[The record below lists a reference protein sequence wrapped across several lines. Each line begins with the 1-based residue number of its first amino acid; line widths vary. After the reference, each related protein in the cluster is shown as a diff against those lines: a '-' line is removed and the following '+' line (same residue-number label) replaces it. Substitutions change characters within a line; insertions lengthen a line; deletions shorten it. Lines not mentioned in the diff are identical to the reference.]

1 MNQELN
7 PTNGY
12 VYIPEGSQI
21 LIVSDEET
29 NEKVE
34 NNNNYN
40 NTDKNKKID
49 FLFYLKKLKKY
60 IFLIILLTILI
71 TVLGTIASSYQK
83 EPKPIYP
90 AIAYLFIENQK
101 PAKIISLEE
110 VVYGKAA
117 ADKHFK
123 TQLEIL
129 KYNSLLKKLV
139 DRLNLVSHP
148 QYKNMKREKIIANIK
163 DILKIKAVP
172 QTQIVA
178 IRFEST
184 DRKLAAAVPNT
195 LVEVYIESDFEAK
208 LEVANQTTSWLTTR
222 LEKLRNQLQQSEQRL
237 QAYMESENLVNI
249 INVKTLASQEIN
261 ATAGQLATARNT
273 LREAENTYQQV
284 QQHRGNR
291 RDLES
296 LPVILNNSAIQQLKT
311 AELKAEEELA
321 KLQVN
326 LTNSY
331 RARNPKVIAAR
342 AALQQARNNTTKQ
355 IQIVIAS
362 IRKEYEIALTNVKDL
377 ERTLKKNERIIQ
389 DINRKEYQQKTLER
403 EVTINR
409 NLYELFLTRLKE
421 NDTAQEVKR
430 LSVVGRLIEP
440 ALVPK
445 KSNPKAINKN
455 IFIVISF
462 ILGLLIST
470 GIALLLALM
479 NKSIINAEDVKQKL
493 KLPCLGSLPQLKF
506 SRKHKFDARS
516 MFLKEPNSPFS
527 NAIRAIRTELML
539 SDQPNQNHVMLI
551 TSSLPEDGK
560 TTVALNQAFAFGQI
574 DKTLLIEA
582 NIRQPTI
589 AQTLGLNSKSPG
601 LFELFTRERK
611 WEECI
616 YQINEVPE
624 LDILLGGQ
632 FPLNPLELLAS
643 KWFRELLH
651 AIKPKYKYII
661 IHSPTVA
668 FTETLVL
675 AKLATKIVFVVKA
688 KANSST
694 MVLDNIKRLQKI
706 NNKIAGIIQK

>member
-21 LIVSDEET
+21 LIVRDEEE
-29 NEKVE
+29 NEQVE
-34 NNNNYN
+34 NK
-40 NTDKNKKID
+40 TEEKKKID
-49 FLFYLKKLKKY
+49 ILYYLKNLKKY

-129 KYNSLLKKLV
+129 KYNSLLEKLV

-148 QYKNMKREKIIANIK
+148 EYKNMKREKIIVNIK

-184 DRKLAAAVPNT
+184 DPKLASAVPNT
-195 LVEVYIESDFEAK
+195 LAEVYIESDFEAK

-237 QAYMESENLVNI
+237 QDYMESENLVNI
-249 INVKTLASQEIN
+249 INIKTLASQEIN
-261 ATAGQLATARNT
+261 ATARQLAAARNT

-284 QQHRGNR
+284 QQHRRNR

-362 IRKEYEIALTNVKDL
+362 IRKEYEIARTNVKDL
-377 ERTLKKNERIIQ
+377 EHTLKENEIIIQ
-389 DINRKEYQQKTLER
+389 DINRKEYKQKTLER
-403 EVTINR
+403 EITINR

-421 NDTAQEVKR
+421 NDTAQEVKQ

-445 KSNPKAINKN
+445 KSNPVRFNKN
-455 IFIVISF
+455 ILIIVSF
-462 ILGLLIST
+462 ILGLLISI
-470 GIALLLALM
+470 GIAFLLAFM
-479 NKSIINAEDVKQKL
+479 NKTIANAEDVKQKL
-493 KLPCLGSLPQLKF
+493 KLPYLGTLPKLKF

-539 SDQPNQNHVMLI
+539 SDQSNQNHVMLI

-589 AQTLGLNSKSPG
+589 AQTLGLNPKSPG

-643 KWFRELLH
+643 KWFRELLQ
-651 AIKPKYKYII
+651 AIKPEYKYII

-668 FTETLVL
+668 FTETLLL

-694 MVLDNIKRLQKI
+694 MVLDNIKHLQKI
-706 NNKIAGIIQK
+706 NTKIAGIILNQ

>member
-21 LIVSDEET
+21 LIVRDEEE
-29 NEKVE
+29 NEQVE
-34 NNNNYN
+34 NNNNK
-40 NTDKNKKID
+40 TEEKKKID
-49 FLFYLKKLKKY
+49 ILYYLKNLKKY

-83 EPKPIYP
+83 EPKPIYQ

-110 VVYGKAA
+110 IVYGKAA

-129 KYNSLLKKLV
+129 KYNSLLEKLV

-148 QYKNMKREKIIANIK
+148 EYKNMKREKILVNIK

-184 DRKLAAAVPNT
+184 DPKLAAAVPNT
-195 LVEVYIESDFEAK
+195 LAEVYIESDFEAK

-237 QAYMESENLVNI
+237 QDYMESENLVNI
-249 INVKTLASQEIN
+249 INIKTLASQEIN
-261 ATAGQLATARNT
+261 ATARQLAAARNT

-284 QQHRGNR
+284 QQHRSNR

-311 AELKAEEELA
+311 AELKAEEELT

-362 IRKEYEIALTNVKDL
+362 IRKEYEIARTNVKDL
-377 ERTLKKNERIIQ
+377 ERTLKENEIIIQ
-389 DINRKEYQQKTLER
+389 DINRKEYKQKTLER

-421 NDTAQEVKR
+421 NDTAQEVKQ

-445 KSNPKAINKN
+445 KSNSVRFNKN
-455 IFIVISF
+455 IFIIVSF
-462 ILGLLIST
+462 ILGLFISI
-470 GIALLLALM
+470 GLAFLLAFM
-479 NKSIINAEDVKQKL
+479 NKTITNAEDVKQKL
-493 KLPCLGSLPQLKF
+493 KLPLIGTLPQLKF
-506 SRKHKFDARS
+506 SRKNRFDARS
-516 MFLKEPNSPFS
+516 MFLKEPNAPFS
-527 NAIRAIRTELML
+527 NAVRTIRTELML

-589 AQTLGLNSKSPG
+589 AQTLGLNPKSSG
-601 LFELFTRERK
+601 LSELFTRERK

-694 MVLDNIKRLQKI
+694 MVLDNIKRLQKV
-706 NNKIAGIIQK
+706 NTKIAGIILNQ